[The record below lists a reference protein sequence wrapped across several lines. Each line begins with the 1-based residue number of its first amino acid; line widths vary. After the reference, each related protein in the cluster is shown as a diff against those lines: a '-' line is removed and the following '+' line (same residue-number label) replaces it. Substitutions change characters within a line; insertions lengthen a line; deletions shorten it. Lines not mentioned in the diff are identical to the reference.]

1 MFANLLAAPWRAE
14 PFPEPQHSINSWARS
29 ARPEWGPDQPFED
42 QNDYRSDASY
52 NPCRKG
58 ARKERSGT
66 MRATQVATTRLT
78 LRVDL
83 GGERAIG
90 PGKIRLLE
98 AIRDTGSITK
108 AGIALGMSYRRAWLL
123 VDDMNNCFRE
133 PVIVAQAGGSH
144 GGGAALT
151 PFGTRLI
158 DQYRAIEAEA
168 HSATASRLRE
178 LEAACKGAQETTP
191 AKPHAT
197 PRRRTIAR

>member
-1 MFANLLAAPWRAE
+1 MGA
-14 PFPEPQHSINSWARS
+14 
-29 ARPEWGPDQPFED
+29 
-42 QNDYRSDASY
+42 SD
-52 NPCRKG
+52 
-58 ARKERSGT
+58 
-66 MRATQVATTRLT
+66 VATARLT

-83 GGERAIG
+83 GGDRAIG

-133 PVIVAQAGGSH
+133 PVIAAQVGGSH

-151 PFGTRLI
+151 PFGRRLI

-168 HSATASRLRE
+168 HSATASRLEE
-178 LEAACKGAQETTP
+178 LEAACKGARDAALAT
-191 AKPHAT
+191 KPQV
-197 PRRRTIAR
+197 PLRRRTIAR

>member
-1 MFANLLAAPWRAE
+1 MAVDLRDAQIPVSIGG
-14 PFPEPQHSINSWARS
+14 PERG
-29 ARPEWGPDQPFED
+29 R
-42 QNDYRSDASY
+42 
-52 NPCRKG
+52 
-58 ARKERSGT
+58 T
-66 MRATQVATTRLT
+66 MRATQVATARLT

-151 PFGTRLI
+151 SFGNRLI
-158 DQYRAIEAEA
+158 DQYRAIETAA

-178 LEAACKGAQETTP
+178 LEAACRGGQGALPKRSST
-191 AKPHAT
+191 AI
-197 PRRRTIAR
+197 RRRTVAR

>member
-1 MFANLLAAPWRAE
+1 M
-14 PFPEPQHSINSWARS
+14 
-29 ARPEWGPDQPFED
+29 
-42 QNDYRSDASY
+42 
-52 NPCRKG
+52 G
-58 ARKERSGT
+58 ATE
-66 MRATQVATTRLT
+66 VATARLT

-83 GGERAIG
+83 DEDRAIG

-133 PVIVAQAGGSH
+133 PVIAAQAGGSR
-144 GGGAALT
+144 GGGALLT
-151 PFGTRLI
+151 PFGMRLI

-178 LEAACKGAQETTP
+178 LEAACKGVLETP
-191 AKPHAT
+191 AAKSHPAL
-197 PRRRTIAR
+197 RRRTIAR

>member
-1 MFANLLAAPWRAE
+1 M
-14 PFPEPQHSINSWARS
+14 
-29 ARPEWGPDQPFED
+29 
-42 QNDYRSDASY
+42 
-52 NPCRKG
+52 G
-58 ARKERSGT
+58 AT
-66 MRATQVATTRLT
+66 HVATARLT

-83 GGERAIG
+83 GEDRAVG

-133 PVIVAQAGGSH
+133 PVIAAQAGGSH

-151 PFGTRLI
+151 PFGRKLI

-168 HSATASRLRE
+168 RSATAARLRE
-178 LEAACKGAQETTP
+178 LEAACKGEQPT
-191 AKPHAT
+191 AT
-197 PRRRTIAR
+197 ATRSQVALRRRTIAR

>member
-1 MFANLLAAPWRAE
+1 MGATNL
-14 PFPEPQHSINSWARS
+14 
-29 ARPEWGPDQPFED
+29 
-42 QNDYRSDASY
+42 
-52 NPCRKG
+52 
-58 ARKERSGT
+58 
-66 MRATQVATTRLT
+66 ATARLT

-83 GGERAIG
+83 DEDRAVG

-108 AGIALGMSYRRAWLL
+108 AGLALGMSYRRAWLL

-133 PVIVAQAGGSH
+133 PVVAAQAGGSH

-151 PFGTRLI
+151 PFGRNLI
-158 DQYRAIEAEA
+158 DQYRAIEVEA
-168 HSATASRLRE
+168 YVATAARLRE

>member
-1 MFANLLAAPWRAE
+1 
-14 PFPEPQHSINSWARS
+14 
-29 ARPEWGPDQPFED
+29 
-42 QNDYRSDASY
+42 
-52 NPCRKG
+52 
-58 ARKERSGT
+58 

-108 AGIALGMSYRRAWLL
+108 AGNALGMSYRRAWLL
-123 VDDMNNCFRE
+123 VHDMNNCFRE
-133 PVIVAQAGGSH
+133 PVVAARAGGSH

-168 HSATASRLRE
+168 YAATAARLGE
-178 LEAACKGAQETTP
+178 LEAVCKGPPESTT
-191 AKPHAT
+191 ATKSHAAPH
-197 PRRRTIAR
+197 RRTIAR